1 MFRMC
6 TLGLCRLVETRQCL
20 QKCMSKGDRK
30 SVPLWQSP
38 KTNVLARL
46 NACLGFPKIRLVPV
60 TQGLPPCYRSPAV
73 PVTDMGEF
81 LLHSLVTDDRF
92 LLLLIL
98 APTHPG
104 VWGGWHI
111 WQRSPTNQE
120 LVCWFILPTPRLR
133 MHPPNFSPVRVSGW
147 RLQLFF
153 QFLNKTTASDSS
165 ALPRGPRKPLG
176 MSEGLQTSGAGG
188 PVGGRPS
195 AFFGFWAWTRVSCFC
210 LAIPKSRHFL
220 GHHQGRPGQSPPK
233 TAGLGIPKTN

>member
-60 TQGLPPCYRSPAV
+60 TQGLPPCYRNPRGSSDRYGGSSCYTPLLRTIGFCYFQSSPRH
-73 PVTDMGEF
+73 TQGC
-81 LLHSLVTDDRF
+81 
-92 LLLLIL
+92 
-98 APTHPG
+98 
-104 VWGGWHI
+104 GGWHI

-133 MHPPNFSPVRVSGW
+133 MHPPNFIPFRVSGW

-165 ALPRGPRKPLG
+165 ALPRRASKAFG
-176 MSEGLQTSGAGG
+176 SSGD
-188 PVGGRPS
+188 V
-195 AFFGFWAWTRVSCFC
+195 
-210 LAIPKSRHFL
+210 
-220 GHHQGRPGQSPPK
+220 
-233 TAGLGIPKTN
+233 